1 MFSSFIKNSSRVFR
15 SKQDTILSAAFVIAT
30 VYSLSA
36 LLGFVKN
43 RILSGYFG
51 DSSELGIFFG
61 ADDVPSLVF
70 SLIVSGS
77 LAAAFI
83 PVYTKVRNESEKKA
97 FELTNSLL
105 NTSLVLV
112 LIFVVI
118 VYFTADTL
126 VKNVFARNTS
136 LTISEMHLMAS
147 LMRTMMIAQVIFV
160 ISTFFT
166 SILQSNKHFIIPA
179 IAPVMY
185 NIGQIIFI
193 VMFVRV
199 FGIYA
204 PVYGMIFGSLL
215 HMGIQLPF
223 VRKVGYRYSFRLNF
237 KDRDFKEFY
246 SLLIPRILGQAI
258 YKFMIPLY
266 TNLAYF
272 ISASANVVLTF
283 GGNISNVPL
292 RIFGMA
298 IGQAALP
305 ILSLTYIKGDID
317 EFKKLLIKT
326 LHQIAFFVLPVS
338 IVMFVLK
345 IPLVRLAVG
354 AEKYSWESTVMTAY
368 TLGFYSI
375 ALIAQSLI
383 IILSRSF
390 YAVRNTKTP
399 VIIAIVSL
407 SINATLAM
415 FFVKYLH
422 LWVWS
427 LALATLIGSF
437 IQMFFLFVFLIRHL
451 GNVKLVDIIEPIN
464 RIAIS
469 SFIMGI
475 FLYIPFKAMDEFVF
489 NTTKTL
495 DLLILT
501 TVVSVF
507 AFIVYIYISKLL
519 KIEELTLVIHVFKK
533 LKKSVA

>member
-1 MFSSFIKNSSRVFR
+1 MISSFLKNSSKVFR
-15 SKQDTILSAAFVIAT
+15 SKQDTIMSAAFVIAA
-30 VYSLSA
+30 VYTLSA

-51 DSSELGIFFG
+51 DSAELGIFFG
-61 ADDVPSLVF
+61 ADDIPSLFF

-83 PVYTKVRNESEKKA
+83 PVYTKVKNQSEEKA
-97 FELTNSLL
+97 HELTDSLL
-105 NTSLVLV
+105 NTSLI
-112 LIFVVI
+112 LILFFGI
-118 VYFTADTL
+118 LVYFTADSI
-126 VKNVFARNTS
+126 VANIFARNTS
-136 LTISEMHLMAS
+136 LTTDEMHLMAS

-179 IAPVMY
+179 FAPVMY
-185 NIGQIIFI
+185 NIGQIVFVVIF
-193 VMFVRV
+193 VKW

-204 PVYGMIFGSLL
+204 PVYGMIFGALL

-223 VRKVGYRYSFRLNF
+223 VRKVGYRYKFRLDI
-237 KDRDFKEFY
+237 KDKDFREFY
-246 SLLIPRILGQAI
+246 RLLIPRILGQAI
-258 YKFMIPLY
+258 YKFMTPLY

-272 ISASANVVLTF
+272 ISASSNVVLTF
-283 GGNISNVPL
+283 AGNISNAPL

-305 ILSLTYIKGDID
+305 ILSLTYINNEKD
-317 EFKKLLIKT
+317 EFRRLLIKT

-338 IVMFVLK
+338 ILMFILK

-354 AEKYSWESTVMTAY
+354 AEKYSWESTVMTSY
-368 TLGFYSI
+368 TLGFYSV
-375 ALIAQSLI
+375 ALIAQSLTI
-383 IILSRSF
+383 VLSRSF

-399 VIIAIVSL
+399 VIIAISSLAVNALL
-407 SINATLAM
+407 SII
-415 FFVKYLH
+415 FVRYLH

-427 LALATLIGSF
+427 LAVATMIGSF
-437 IQMFFLFVFLIRHL
+437 LQMILLIIFLFRKI
-451 GNVKLVDIIEPIN
+451 GKINLVDVLEPIN
-464 RIAIS
+464 KIAIA

-475 FLYIPFKAMDEFVF
+475 ALYIPFKALDEFIF
-489 NTTKTL
+489 NTTKTI

-501 TVVSVF
+501 AVVSAIGFVT
-507 AFIVYIYISKLL
+507 YIGLSKIM
-519 KIEELTLVIHVFKK
+519 KIEEFELVVHVSKK
-533 LKKSVA
+533 LKNIF